1 MSERLICVIGAIRFL
16 LLVFSIFTL
25 FLSFLKAFFFCS
37 IPLRDASAE
46 SRRIL
51 VQPHTMSVF
60 LFLFWDCLPYDF
72 YVSAGSHVR
81 KVGICSL
88 LSPFGS

>member
-60 LFLFWDCLPYDF
+60 LFLFWERSANQGGAPMAPAESHLYRWNAA
-72 YVSAGSHVR
+72 AGS
-81 KVGICSL
+81 
-88 LSPFGS
+88 